1 MALRSSAEPQPQ
13 PAPHQ
18 AKLSAFAGASLWVVI
33 GVSADNIFVLSE
45 TWGQSAQLERDG
57 APARLAERLSWT
69 VRQAGVPLFFAN
81 ATTAASLFINC
92 FSSLPAIFQFGLC
105 GGVLLFVNMALSL
118 TYLPALLVLQER
130 GVFDRAA
137 GWGQAAREAE
147 LRRRMLL
154 LQALPAPTPQPLPA
168 NPAPEPSPIVTP
180 PQASTLTRAAG
191 GAPLDVAR
199 PPPHPHVVWRAGG
212 AAAARRRLAR
222 ARR

>member
-1 MALRSSAEPQPQ
+1 MTLRSSPEPNPH
-13 PAPHQ
+13 PPPHLTSPHQ

-33 GVSADNIFVLSE
+33 GVSADNIFVLTE

-105 GGVLLFVNMALSL
+105 GGVLLFVNMALGL

-154 LQALPAPTPQPLPA
+154 LQALRAPPPQPNCQPY
-168 NPAPEPSPIVTP
+168 P
-180 PQASTLTRAAG
+180 
-191 GAPLDVAR
+191 
-199 PPPHPHVVWRAGG
+199 
-212 AAAARRRLAR
+212 
-222 ARR
+222 